1 MTNEKDYTLR
11 KQAEQL
17 SMMMDTVPVQ
27 LWFLSDID
35 TYGMVNQCHASF
47 FGRQKHEME
56 FMRLESFLPAE
67 IANAC
72 RQSNRKVFEAKK
84 EVYSEE
90 WIQDST
96 GKQCLIG
103 ITKTPYFDQEGNI
116 EYIVCYGVDITEQ
129 RNTEIMLSQSEK
141 NFRTFIETI
150 DDIFVVGNYDG
161 SIIYSNPATSSKL
174 GYSDE
179 ELLKMHIIDFHPEY
193 LQKEATSILHEMFN
207 GRQNVCPLP
216 LLNKNGKL
224 VPVETRIWHGQ
235 WNGIQ
240 SIFGLSKD
248 LSREQE
254 ALQKFDRL
262 FRMNPA
268 PMAVTELPERLFIDV
283 NDAFIRTLGYSRN
296 EIIGKTSYELNIFPD
311 ENDRKLIAE
320 TIAQYGQF
328 KEIEMKFKTKSGDSL
343 IGLFSGEII
352 ESQAK
357 RYFLT
362 VMIDITEKIHAQEEY
377 KKIIQELQNALQEIK
392 TLRGIIPI
400 CANCKKIRNDNG
412 YWEQV
417 ELYISKHTTAQFSH
431 GICPECVKK
440 LYPDLRKDKLE
451 STNK

>member
-1 MTNEKDYTLR
+1 
-11 KQAEQL
+11 
-17 SMMMDTVPVQ
+17 
-27 LWFLSDID
+27 
-35 TYGMVNQCHASF
+35 
-47 FGRQKHEME
+47 
-56 FMRLESFLPAE
+56 
-67 IANAC
+67 
-72 RQSNRKVFEAKK
+72 
-84 EVYSEE
+84 
-90 WIQDST
+90 
-96 GKQCLIG
+96 
-103 ITKTPYFDQEGNI
+103 
-116 EYIVCYGVDITEQ
+116 
-129 RNTEIMLSQSEK
+129 
-141 NFRTFIETI
+141 
-150 DDIFVVGNYDG
+150 
-161 SIIYSNPATSSKL
+161 
-174 GYSDE
+174 
-179 ELLKMHIIDFHPEY
+179 MHIIDLHPEY
-193 LQKEATSILHEMFN
+193 LQKEAASILHEMFN
-207 GRQNVCPLP
+207 GRQNACPLP

-296 EIIGKTSYELNIFPD
+296 EIIGRTSYELNIFPD

-440 LYPDLRKDKLE
+440 LYPDLRKDKFE